1 MTPILIYILKTNG
14 LLLVLYLFYK
24 LFLQKETF
32 VHANRIYFLGGIA
45 LSLLLPLITYTSIV
59 QVEVEPLDTMAY
71 AYLLDDTSLE
81 SIAVEESI
89 WTAENL
95 ITSLSYLYIS
105 LTAMS
110 ILWLG
115 YKVIKLV
122 RHIHNLPVSQVND
135 SLRIDEQSSD
145 AYSFMNWVVL
155 PKDYETMDQVDV
167 VLAHEQVHVQ
177 QRHSIDLIIIEA
189 LKHLFWFNPAL
200 YFLQREI
207 NLNLEYIVDE
217 EITRH
222 ADTYTYQRALVLYET
237 NKLDCVPI
245 VNTFG
250 TSDLK
255 KRIIM
260 LNNPKSTNM
269 KRLKYLL
276 LTPVLGGFFF
286 LFQTEVKAQYIEV
299 SGKDKSKVT
308 SQDNTTPEDISKIS
322 EEARRL
328 SEEVER
334 LGKEAEALGVEAVNV
349 GREAKNIGEEAKSVG
364 AEAKKIGKEAKAISK
379 EANKIAKDIPYVVNG
394 QVYTYSEYVALGNP
408 VSSIANVDILDAK
421 TATARYGNIGKDG
434 AVELKLRPE
443 TEWTGKG
450 SFMDNA
456 VNYGGNA
463 KTSFS
468 VAVVDKDGTRV
479 VEGTSSKSSA
489 DAEKDLMRKLKEK
502 EEAQAKLRLALR
514 ERSDAERQ
522 VILAKQEKQRA
533 EIDKRSAN
541 VERRKAEIENKRTE
555 AEKRRASAEGRKAEI
570 EKDIRERSISDKF
583 VYYVDGKQVAESELE
598 SFYRKMKSVRVYSRE
613 AANKELGYTGNKTVL
628 EYTLKTDEDYE
639 KAARVEEITKRYK
652 EKVSASL
659 TSVKSDSFKGLVFI
673 NNVEKSNDD
682 LKTLDAANVVTME
695 VLKGSAAADKY
706 GDKGV
711 NGVILIKTKQ

>member
-1 MTPILIYILKTNG
+1 MTPILIYILKANG

-71 AYLLDDTSLE
+71 AYLLDDTSLD
-81 SIAVEESI
+81 SVAVEESI
-89 WTAENL
+89 WTAENI
-95 ITSLSYLYIS
+95 ITSLSYLYIG
-105 LTAMS
+105 LTVMS

-122 RHIHNLPVSQVND
+122 RHIHKLPVSQIND
-135 SLRIDEQSSD
+135 GLRIDEQSSD

-177 QRHSIDLIIIEA
+177 QRHSIDLIIIET

-299 SGKDKSKVT
+299 FGKDKSKVT
-308 SQDNTTPEDISKIS
+308 SRDNTTPEDISKIS
-322 EEARRL
+322 EESRRL

-334 LGKEAEALGVEAVNV
+334 LGKEAEALGVEA
-349 GREAKNIGEEAKSVG
+349 KNAGEETKSIGADAKKISR
-364 AEAKKIGKEAKAISK
+364 EAKKIGK
-379 EANKIAKDIPYVVNG
+379 DIPYIVNG

-408 VSSIANVDILDAK
+408 VSSIVNVDILDAK
-421 TATARYGNIGKDG
+421 TATARYGDIGKDG

-463 KTSFS
+463 KTSFT
-468 VAVVDKDGTRV
+468 AVLVDKDGTRV
-479 VEGTSSKSSA
+479 VEGNSSKSSA

-522 VILAKQEKQRA
+522 VALAKQERM
-533 EIDKRSAN
+533 R
-541 VERRKAEIENKRTE
+541 VEIET
-555 AEKRRASAEGRKAEI
+555 RRNIASDRQEILRAEI
-570 EKDIRERSISDKF
+570 EKRREKEVKKRKEAGQVDNKVF
-583 VYYVDGKQVAESELE
+583 YVEGKKVSMTKQDEYFS
-598 SFYRKMKSVRVYSRE
+598 KIKTVRVYSNAE
-613 AANKELGYTGNKTVL
+613 AKAKLGYKGEYKVI
-628 EYTLKTDEDYE
+628 EYTLKTAEDYE
-639 KAARVEEITKRYK
+639 KEARVAEVTKRYK
-652 EKVSASL
+652 EKVSANL
-659 TSVKSDSFKGLVFI
+659 TSAKSDSFKGLVFI
-673 NNVEKSNDD
+673 NNVESSNDD

-695 VLKGSAAADKY
+695 VLKGSAAEKY

>member
-1 MTPILIYILKTNG
+1 MTPLLIYILKANG

-71 AYLLDDTSLE
+71 AYLLDDTSLD
-81 SIAVEESI
+81 SVAVEESI

-95 ITSLSYLYIS
+95 ITSLSYLYIA

-122 RHIHNLPVSQVND
+122 RHIHKLPVSQVND

-177 QRHSIDLIIIEA
+177 QRHSIDLIIIET

-308 SQDNTTPEDISKIS
+308 SRDNTTPEDISKIS

-349 GREAKNIGEEAKSVG
+349 GREAKNIGEEAKMLSK
-364 AEAKKIGKEAKAISK
+364 EAKKIGK
-379 EANKIAKDIPYVVNG
+379 DIPYIVNG
-394 QVYTYSEYVALGNP
+394 EVYTYSEYVALGNP
-408 VSSIANVDILDAK
+408 ISSIANVDILDAK
-421 TATARYGNIGKDG
+421 TATARYGDIGKDG
-434 AVELKLRPE
+434 AIELKLRPE

-533 EIDKRSAN
+533 EIDKRNAN

-598 SFYRKMKSVRVYSRE
+598 NFYRKMKSVRVYSRE

-652 EKVSASL
+652 EKVSANL
-659 TSVKSDSFKGLVFI
+659 TSAKSDSFKGLVFI

>member
-1 MTPILIYILKTNG
+1 MTPILIYILKANG

-71 AYLLDDTSLE
+71 AYLLDDTSLD
-81 SIAVEESI
+81 SVAVEESI

-95 ITSLSYLYIS
+95 ITSLSYLYIG

-122 RHIHNLPVSQVND
+122 RHIHKLPVSQVND

-177 QRHSIDLIIIEA
+177 QRHSIDLIIIET

-222 ADTYTYQRALVLYET
+222 ADTYNYQKALVLYEA

-299 SGKDKSKVT
+299 SGKDKNKVT
-308 SQDNTTPEDISKIS
+308 SRDNTTPEDISKIS

-349 GREAKNIGEEAKSVG
+349 GREAKNIGEEAK
-364 AEAKKIGKEAKAISK
+364 
-379 EANKIAKDIPYVVNG
+379 
-394 QVYTYSEYVALGNP
+394 
-408 VSSIANVDILDAK
+408 
-421 TATARYGNIGKDG
+421 
-434 AVELKLRPE
+434 
-443 TEWTGKG
+443 
-450 SFMDNA
+450 
-456 VNYGGNA
+456 
-463 KTSFS
+463 
-468 VAVVDKDGTRV
+468 
-479 VEGTSSKSSA
+479 
-489 DAEKDLMRKLKEK
+489 
-502 EEAQAKLRLALR
+502 
-514 ERSDAERQ
+514 
-522 VILAKQEKQRA
+522 
-533 EIDKRSAN
+533 
-541 VERRKAEIENKRTE
+541 
-555 AEKRRASAEGRKAEI
+555 
-570 EKDIRERSISDKF
+570 
-583 VYYVDGKQVAESELE
+583 
-598 SFYRKMKSVRVYSRE
+598 
-613 AANKELGYTGNKTVL
+613 
-628 EYTLKTDEDYE
+628 
-639 KAARVEEITKRYK
+639 
-652 EKVSASL
+652 
-659 TSVKSDSFKGLVFI
+659 
-673 NNVEKSNDD
+673 
-682 LKTLDAANVVTME
+682 
-695 VLKGSAAADKY
+695 
-706 GDKGV
+706 
-711 NGVILIKTKQ
+711 

>member
-1 MTPILIYILKTNG
+1 MTPILIYILKANG

-32 VHANRIYFLGGIA
+32 VYANRIYFLGGIA

-95 ITSLSYLYIS
+95 ITSVSYLYIS

-122 RHIHNLPVSQVND
+122 RHIHKLPVSQVND

-177 QRHSIDLIIIEA
+177 QRHSIDLIIIET

-308 SQDNTTPEDISKIS
+308 SQDNNTPEDISKIS

-379 EANKIAKDIPYVVNG
+379 EAKKIGKDIPYIVNG

-489 DAEKDLMRKLKEK
+489 DAEKDLRRKLKEK
-502 EEAQAKLRLALR
+502 EEAETKLHLALR
-514 ERSDAERQ
+514 ERTDAERQ
-522 VILAKQEKQRA
+522 VALAKQERMRV
-533 EIDKRSAN
+533 EIDKRRASA
-541 VERRKAEIENKRTE
+541 EGRKAEIENKRTE
-555 AEKRRASAEGRKAEI
+555 AEKRRAEI

-652 EKVSASL
+652 EKVSANL
-659 TSVKSDSFKGLVFI
+659 TSAKSDSFKGLVFI

-706 GDKGV
+706 GDKGG

>member
-1 MTPILIYILKTNG
+1 MTPILIYILKANG

-71 AYLLDDTSLE
+71 AYLLDDTSLD
-81 SIAVEESI
+81 SVAVEESI

-95 ITSLSYLYIS
+95 ITSLSYLYIA

-122 RHIHNLPVSQVND
+122 RHIHKLPVSQVND

-155 PKDYETMDQVDV
+155 PKDYETMDQVGV

-177 QRHSIDLIIIEA
+177 QRHSIDLIIIET

-308 SQDNTTPEDISKIS
+308 SRDNTTPEDISKIS

-349 GREAKNIGEEAKSVG
+349 GREAKNIGEEAKMLSKEAKSVG
-364 AEAKKIGKEAKAISK
+364 VEAKKIGKEAKAISK

-421 TATARYGNIGKDG
+421 TATARYGDIGKDG
-434 AVELKLRPE
+434 AIELKLRPE

-468 VAVVDKDGTRV
+468 VAVLDKDGTRV

-489 DAEKDLMRKLKEK
+489 DAEKDLRRKLKEK
-502 EEAQAKLRLALR
+502 EEAETKLHLALR
-514 ERSDAERQ
+514 ERTDAERQ
-522 VILAKQEKQRA
+522 VALAKQERM
-533 EIDKRSAN
+533 R
-541 VERRKAEIENKRTE
+541 VEIETRRNIVSDRQEKLRTE
-555 AEKRRASAEGRKAEI
+555 IEKRRENEVKKRKEVGQVDKNVFYVEGKEVSMTKHDEYFSKI
-570 EKDIRERSISDKF
+570 KN
-583 VYYVDGKQVAESELE
+583 
-598 SFYRKMKSVRVYSRE
+598 VRVYSNAE
-613 AANKELGYTGNKTVL
+613 AKAKLGYKGEYKVI

-639 KAARVEEITKRYK
+639 KAARVAEVTKRYK
-652 EKVSASL
+652 EKVSANL
-659 TSVKSDSFKGLVFI
+659 TSAKSDSFKGLVFI
-673 NNVEKSNDD
+673 NNVESSNDD

-695 VLKGSAAADKY
+695 VLKGSVAAEKY
-706 GDKGV
+706 GDKGG

>member
-1 MTPILIYILKTNG
+1 MTPILIYILKANG

-71 AYLLDDTSLE
+71 AYLLDDTSLD
-81 SIAVEESI
+81 SVAVEESI

-95 ITSLSYLYIS
+95 ITSLSYLYIA

-122 RHIHNLPVSQVND
+122 RHIHKLPVSQVND

-155 PKDYETMDQVDV
+155 PKDYETMDQVGV

-177 QRHSIDLIIIEA
+177 QRHSIDLIIIET

-308 SQDNTTPEDISKIS
+308 SRDNTTPEDISKIS

-349 GREAKNIGEEAKSVG
+349 GREAKNIGEEAKMLSK
-364 AEAKKIGKEAKAISK
+364 EAKKIGK
-379 EANKIAKDIPYVVNG
+379 DIPYIVNG
-394 QVYTYSEYVALGNP
+394 EVYTYSEYVALGNP
-408 VSSIANVDILDAK
+408 ISSIANVDILDAK
-421 TATARYGNIGKDG
+421 TATARYGDIGKDG
-434 AVELKLRPE
+434 AIELKLRPE

-489 DAEKDLMRKLKEK
+489 DAEKDLVRKLKEK

-533 EIDKRSAN
+533 EIDKRNAN

-598 SFYRKMKSVRVYSRE
+598 NFYRKMKSVRVYSRE

-652 EKVSASL
+652 EKVSANL
-659 TSVKSDSFKGLVFI
+659 TSAKSDSFKGLVFI

>member
-1 MTPILIYILKTNG
+1 MTPILIYILKANG

-71 AYLLDDTSLE
+71 AYLLDDTSLD
-81 SIAVEESI
+81 SVAVEESI

-95 ITSLSYLYIS
+95 ITSLSYLYIA

-122 RHIHNLPVSQVND
+122 RHIHKLPVSQVND

-155 PKDYETMDQVDV
+155 PKDYETMDQVGV

-177 QRHSIDLIIIEA
+177 QRHSIDLIIIET

-308 SQDNTTPEDISKIS
+308 SRDNTTPEDISKIS

-349 GREAKNIGEEAKSVG
+349 GREAKNIGEEAKMLSK
-364 AEAKKIGKEAKAISK
+364 EAKKIGK
-379 EANKIAKDIPYVVNG
+379 DIPYIVNG
-394 QVYTYSEYVALGNP
+394 EVYTYSEYVALGNP
-408 VSSIANVDILDAK
+408 ISSIANVDILDAK
-421 TATARYGNIGKDG
+421 TATARYGDIGKDG
-434 AVELKLRPE
+434 AIELKLRPE

-533 EIDKRSAN
+533 EIDKRNAN

-598 SFYRKMKSVRVYSRE
+598 NFYRKMKSVRVYSRE

-652 EKVSASL
+652 EKVSANL
-659 TSVKSDSFKGLVFI
+659 TSAKSDSFKGLVFI

>member
-1 MTPILIYILKTNG
+1 MTPILIYILKANG

-32 VHANRIYFLGGIA
+32 VHANRIYFLGGIV

-71 AYLLDDTSLE
+71 AYLLDDTSLD
-81 SIAVEESI
+81 SVAVEESI
-89 WTAENL
+89 WTTENV
-95 ITSLSYLYIS
+95 ITSLSCLYIG
-105 LTAMS
+105 LTLMS

-115 YKVIKLV
+115 YKVIKLI
-122 RHIHNLPVSQVND
+122 RHIHSLPVSQMND

-177 QRHSIDLIIIEA
+177 QRHSIDLIIIET

-222 ADTYTYQRALVLYET
+222 ADIYTYQRALVLYET

-299 SGKDKSKVT
+299 SGKDKNKVT
-308 SQDNTTPEDISKIS
+308 SQDNTTPEDITKIS

-349 GREAKNIGEEAKSVG
+349 GREAKNIGAEAKMLSKEAKSVG
-364 AEAKKIGKEAKAISK
+364 AEAKKIGKEAK
-379 EANKIAKDIPYVVNG
+379 KIGKDIPYIVNG
-394 QVYTYSEYVALGNP
+394 QVYTYNGYVALGNP
-408 VSSIANVDILDAK
+408 VSSIVNVDILDAK

-456 VNYGGNA
+456 VNYGDNA

-468 VAVVDKDGTRV
+468 VTVVDKDGTRV
-479 VEGTSSKSSA
+479 LEGSSSKSSA
-489 DAEKDLMRKLKEK
+489 DAEKDLRRKLKEK
-502 EEAQAKLRLALR
+502 EEVEAKLHLALR
-514 ERSDAERQ
+514 ERTDAERQ
-522 VILAKQEKQRA
+522 MALAKQERM
-533 EIDKRSAN
+533 R
-541 VERRKAEIENKRTE
+541 VEIETRKNIASDRQEKLRTE
-555 AEKRRASAEGRKAEI
+555 IEKRREKEVKKRKEAGQVDNKVFYVEGKEVSMTKQEEYFSKIKA
-570 EKDIRERSISDKF
+570 
-583 VYYVDGKQVAESELE
+583 VH
-598 SFYRKMKSVRVYSRE
+598 VYSNAE
-613 AANKELGYTGNKTVL
+613 AKAKLGYTGENKVI
-628 EYTLKTDEDYE
+628 EVTLKTAEDYE
-639 KAARVEEITKRYK
+639 KEARVAEVTKRYK
-652 EKVSASL
+652 EKVSANL
-659 TSVKSDSFKGLVFI
+659 TSAKSDNFKGLVFI
-673 NNVEKSNDD
+673 NNVESSNDD
-682 LKTLDAANVVTME
+682 LKTLDAANIAAME
-695 VLKGSAAADKY
+695 VLKGSVAAEKY
-706 GDKGV
+706 GDKGM